1 MFEIEKAKID
11 DLEYIS
17 ILAKDIYLKYNSHFD
32 TKEGIDNVLKFIS
45 LDNIKSR
52 NSLILQAKD
61 FTKKIIGMIEIVNN
75 NHISLFFVNDK
86 YFKRGIATKLFESAI
101 NICNS
106 KLYTVKSSYYA
117 LGFYKKLG
125 FVQLFNDI
133 QVVNGVHFYYM
144 IY

>member
-1 MFEIEKAKID
+1 MFEIEKAKIG

-17 ILAKDIYLKYNSHFD
+17 ILAKDIYLKYNSNFD

-61 FTKKIIGMIEIVNN
+61 FTKKIIGMIEIINN

-86 YFKRGIATKLFESAI
+86 YFKRGIATKLF
-101 NICNS
+101 
-106 KLYTVKSSYYA
+106 
-117 LGFYKKLG
+117 
-125 FVQLFNDI
+125 
-133 QVVNGVHFYYM
+133 
-144 IY
+144 

>member
-61 FTKKIIGMIEIVNN
+61 FTKKIIGMI
-75 NHISLFFVNDK
+75 
-86 YFKRGIATKLFESAI
+86 
-101 NICNS
+101 
-106 KLYTVKSSYYA
+106 
-117 LGFYKKLG
+117 
-125 FVQLFNDI
+125 
-133 QVVNGVHFYYM
+133 
-144 IY
+144 